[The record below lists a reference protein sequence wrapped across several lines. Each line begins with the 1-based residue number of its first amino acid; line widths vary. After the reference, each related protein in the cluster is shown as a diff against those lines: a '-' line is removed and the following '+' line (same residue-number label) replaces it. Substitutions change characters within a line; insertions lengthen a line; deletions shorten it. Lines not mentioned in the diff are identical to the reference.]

1 MYVYTFQEARV
12 RYTVSDINP
21 DPEVIQSC
29 ATGHLFDLHL
39 IGGVNQRLRLLM
51 CRFCVG
57 ARLFFS
63 MSCKVTAWILGLALE
78 SVSRNKVSS
87 SHMISCKSFISGTEG
102 LPYTTESA
110 NLLDYS

>member
-1 MYVYTFQEARV
+1 MYVCMYVYTFQEARV
-12 RYTVSDINP
+12 RYTVSDKNP
-21 DPEVIQSC
+21 EGIQSC
-29 ATGHLFDLHL
+29 ATGYLFDLHL

-57 ARLFFS
+57 ARSFFS

-87 SHMISCKSFISGTEG
+87 S
-102 LPYTTESA
+102 
-110 NLLDYS
+110 

>member
-12 RYTVSDINP
+12 RYTVSDIN
-21 DPEVIQSC
+21 PEVIQSC

-57 ARLFFS
+57 ARSFFFDVLQS
-63 MSCKVTAWILGLALE
+63 YC
-78 SVSRNKVSS
+78 
-87 SHMISCKSFISGTEG
+87 
-102 LPYTTESA
+102 
-110 NLLDYS
+110 LDSWVGPGICQPE